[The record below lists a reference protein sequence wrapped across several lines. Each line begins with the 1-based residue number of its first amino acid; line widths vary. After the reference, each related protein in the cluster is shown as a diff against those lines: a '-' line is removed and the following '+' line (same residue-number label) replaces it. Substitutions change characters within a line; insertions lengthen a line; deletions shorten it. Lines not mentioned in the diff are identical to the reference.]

1 MYQISYNFG
10 KNDGKAGKKLKV
22 DSYKLKVKTS
32 VIEAPFL
39 SYTSKFGLPTINHQ
53 LSTSLHM
60 PIKNKE

>member
-32 VIEAPFL
+32 VIEVSLLVMHFKIRAP
-39 SYTSKFGLPTINHQ
+39 NHQ